1 MIIRKIPNFSRYTID
16 TNGNIFNEKTNRC
29 ISHILKNTGYLCVWL
44 YDDNGNRKNLLLHR
58 ILLETFMTNPN
69 NLPLVDHIDRNKLN
83 NSLSNLRYASYSTNA
98 LNREKSYKKKKG
110 KNIVDLDKRYR
121 CVICKD
127 GNKKY
132 DKSFLKKNYSL
143 EMVKQNRNSF
153 CLDNG
158 IGIYD

>member
-16 TNGNIFNEKTNRC
+16 PNGNIFNEKTNRC

-69 NLPLVDHIDRNKLN
+69 KLPLVDHIDRNKLN

-98 LNREKSYKKKKG
+98 LNREKSLKNKIG
-110 KNIVDLDKRYR
+110 KNIFDYGNRFR

-127 GNKKY
+127 GNRIY

-153 CLDNG
+153 YLDNG
-158 IGIYD
+158 MGIYD